1 MFRNLHLR
9 VGFHNLL
16 RVFFLSFKLF
26 SFFAMDFL
34 STPEAAEDK
43 TQDFFADVV
52 ASSFDAD
59 SSLDFGLA
67 WISVKILA
75 RVQ

>member
-26 SFFAMDFL
+26 SFLAIAFL
-34 STPEAAEDK
+34 STADVET
-43 TQDFFADVV
+43 TQDFLAAVV
-52 ASSFDAD
+52 ASSDDDVD
-59 SSLDFGLA
+59 SSVPVFGLA

-75 RVQ
+75 LVQ

>member
-1 MFRNLHLR
+1 
-9 VGFHNLL
+9 
-16 RVFFLSFKLF
+16 
-26 SFFAMDFL
+26 MDFL